1 MILHTIQEEPL
12 SDLAYGK
19 VTVHRFELLQ
29 QYMQAPGYWL
39 SVFPLGRLWTFSTA
53 YLLRF
58 NGDYST
64 YQRPNANLLSLVQI
78 S

>member
-12 SDLAYGK
+12 SDLTYAK
-19 VTVHRFELLQ
+19 VIIHMFGLLQ
-29 QYMQAPGYWL
+29 QYMQVLGYWR
-39 SVFPLGRLWTFSTA
+39 SVFPLGRLWVFSAA

-64 YQRPNANLLSLVQI
+64 YQRPNANLLSQVQI